1 MKVHAYEKEWFH
13 STSIEQNLDFDPS
26 VNELDSPP
34 RPAPGNE
41 LDFEPTIPCCRF
53 SGPSPTFPAMLHTPS
68 L

>member
-34 RPAPGNE
+34 R
-41 LDFEPTIPCCRF
+41 
-53 SGPSPTFPAMLHTPS
+53 HW
-68 L
+68 